1 MHGAN
6 STYPSGVEAPE
17 GTDLR
22 AYFEPI
28 RRRWILIVA
37 LVAVATIGT
46 YHYYSGKP
54 KTFQTSTDILF
65 GSQDADL
72 LSSASSSGGGER
84 TLANL
89 SRLLRTDEVAAA
101 AAKKLRFRGDPRALL
116 GSVSASPQG
125 DTDIITVSAVGSTG
139 ESAAM
144 IANGFAEGFLTVRK
158 RERAKQAE
166 EQLVLAQRRL
176 DNLGTNP
183 ANGEERASLRSQID
197 RLNTAIEAPQ
207 IDARRL
213 DNAPVPAVPT
223 APKPKQNAIFAFA
236 LSLLLGVL
244 AAFGLDRLDRRIKSV
259 DGAESSYRLPLIGV
273 IPHARKI
280 SPVVSGAAAIPD
292 THKEVFRTLRM
303 SIGLAAGARPL
314 RTLVVAS
321 GMPGEGKSSIVRN
334 LALVYKEAGLRV
346 AVIEA
351 DLRRPSLAELFNVP
365 RDAGLTEYLSG
376 KADIEG
382 VLEPI
387 GSEATIARQT
397 ALAGTKVNGGASGN
411 GNGNGNG
418 KLPHGELA
426 VITSGRRP
434 ENPLDYVGTHAF
446 HTALDRLK
454 ETHDIVLIDTPP
466 LLAVSDAIPL
476 IAEAD
481 GTLVVSRLN
490 HSTYVG
496 ARQVT
501 ELLSRIPGAD
511 VLGVVANDVPADA
524 LVGGHYAYYGY

>member
-37 LVAVATIGT
+37 LVAVATVGT
-46 YHYYSGKP
+46 YQYYSGKP
-54 KTFQTSTDILF
+54 KTFQTSTDLLI
-65 GSQDADL
+65 GNQDPDL
-72 LSSASSSGGGER
+72 VGGAPAAGGER

-89 SRLLRTDEVAAA
+89 SRLLRTEPVAAA
-101 AAKKLRFRGDPRALL
+101 AAKQLRFRGDPRALL

-125 DTDIITVSAVGSTG
+125 DSDIITVSAVGSSG

-144 IANGFAEGFLTVRK
+144 IANGFAEGFIAARRRERK
-158 RERAKQAE
+158 RQAQ
-166 EQLVLAQRRL
+166 EQLVVAQERL

-183 ANGEERASLRSQID
+183 ANGEERASLRDQID
-197 RLNTAIEAPQ
+197 RLNTTIESPQ
-207 IDARRL
+207 IDMRRL
-213 DNAPVPAVPT
+213 DTAPIPAVPT

-244 AAFGLDRLDRRIKSV
+244 AAFGLDRLDRRIKTV
-259 DGAESSYRLPLIGV
+259 DNAEGAFRLPLIGV

-303 SIGLAAGARPL
+303 SIGLAAGSRPL

-387 GSEATIARQT
+387 GSEATAAQQT
-397 ALAGTKVNGGASGN
+397 ALAGAKVGGGTNGN

-418 KLPHGELA
+418 RLSHGELA

-454 ETHDIVLIDTPP
+454 QTHDIVLIDTPP

-481 GTLVVSRLN
+481 GTLVVCRLN
-490 HSTYVG
+490 HSTHVG

-501 ELLSRIPGAD
+501 DLLSRIPGAD